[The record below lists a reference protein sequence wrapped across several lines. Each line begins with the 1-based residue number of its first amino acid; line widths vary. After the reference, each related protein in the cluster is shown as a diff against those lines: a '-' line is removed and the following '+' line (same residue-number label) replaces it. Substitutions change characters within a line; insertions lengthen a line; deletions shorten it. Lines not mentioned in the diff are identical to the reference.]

1 MKNLYILT
9 LVPVILFVSCKEE
22 QKRKGAFEAEKELT
36 FNSFGGKISSENFI
50 SSEEMEGRYQD
61 LKPGDTLQLSF
72 KGTVNSVCKNKG
84 CWMQV
89 DLPEGEEDVMIKFQD
104 YGFFVPKDI
113 DQKQVVVNGKAYITE
128 VSVEEQKHYA
138 EDNGDSPEEVAA
150 IVEPKR
156 TLSFLADGVLVE
168 KDNEKRDR

>member
-1 MKNLYILT
+1 MKNLYILA
-9 LVPVILFVSCKEE
+9 LVPAILVISCKQEE
-22 QKRKGAFEAEKELT
+22 QEMEY
-36 FNSFGGKISSENFI
+36 NSFGEKISSENFI
-50 SSEEMEGRYQD
+50 SSEEMEVRFKD

-72 KGTVNSVCKNKG
+72 EGSVNSVCKNKG
-84 CWMQV
+84 CWMEV
-89 DLPEGEEDVMIKFQD
+89 DLPEGEEDVMVKFKD

-113 DQKQVVVNGKAYITE
+113 DQKQVVVNGKAYVTE

-138 EDNGDSPEEVAA
+138 EDNGQSKEEIAA

-168 KDNEKRDR
+168 KDK